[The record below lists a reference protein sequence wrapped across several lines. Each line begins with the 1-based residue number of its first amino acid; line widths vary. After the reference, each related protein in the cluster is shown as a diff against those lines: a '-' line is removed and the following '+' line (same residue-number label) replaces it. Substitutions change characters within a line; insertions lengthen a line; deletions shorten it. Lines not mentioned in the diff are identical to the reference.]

1 MPVVK
6 VTKQTDL
13 IFNED
18 RFFVYVDNKFIRSFG
33 TIEDADEFSNK
44 LISAG
49 GKEKADEVTIKEI
62 IC

>member
-6 VTKQTDL
+6 ITKQTDL
-13 IFNED
+13 IFKED
-18 RFFVYVDNKFIRSFG
+18 RYFVYIDNKFISGFA
-33 TIEDADEFSNK
+33 TIELAEEFATK
-44 LISAG
+44 LVANG

>member
-6 VTKQTDL
+6 ITKQTDL

-18 RFFVYVDNKFIRSFG
+18 RYFVYIDNKFIKGFG
-33 TIEDADEFSNK
+33 TLELAEEFAAK
-44 LISAG
+44 LISNG
-49 GKEKADEVTIKEI
+49 GKEKNDEVTIKEI

>member
-18 RFFVYVDNKFIRSFG
+18 RFFVYIDTKFIRSFG

-44 LISAG
+44 LILAG

>member
-6 VTKQTDL
+6 ITKQTDL

-18 RFFVYVDNKFIRSFG
+18 RFFVYIDSKFIKGFG
-33 TIEDADEFSNK
+33 SLELAEEFANK
-44 LISAG
+44 LVSNG

>member
-6 VTKQTDL
+6 ITKQIDL

-18 RFFVYVDNKFIRSFG
+18 RYFVYIDNKFIKGFG
-33 TIEDADEFSNK
+33 TLEQADEFAAK
-44 LISAG
+44 LVLAG

>member
-6 VTKQTDL
+6 ITKQTNL
-13 IFNED
+13 VFNED
-18 RFFVYVDNKFIRSFG
+18 RFFVYIDNKFIKGF
-33 TIEDADEFSNK
+33 TTLELAEEFAAQLVAN
-44 LISAG
+44 G

>member
-6 VTKQTDL
+6 ITKQTDL

-18 RFFVYVDNKFIRSFG
+18 RYFVYIDNKFIKGFG
-33 TIEDADEFSNK
+33 TLELADEFAAK
-44 LISAG
+44 LVANG
-49 GKEKADEVTIKEI
+49 GKEKNDEVTIKEI

>member
-18 RFFVYVDNKFIRSFG
+18 RFFVYIDNKFIRSFG
-33 TIEDADEFSNK
+33 TIEDAEEFSNK
-44 LISAG
+44 IISAG